1 MKIKRKNKAG
11 KKRKKKV
18 DIGGQIKE
26 DQAMMLDLLTILT
39 YMSSVA
45 TSDIS
50 RAKLFEL
57 GGQQEGITAKSL
69 KKIHLLAKN
78 YGYDFAT
85 ACKLAAEEAR
95 HPDLKSF
102 LIRFSNALG
111 TGEEEEKFLRG
122 ETERIVEV
130 YTNKYQSDVETM
142 KKWTDGYAALLVSVI
157 LVIAV
162 FLISTLLFKMG
173 DTFTMSLL
181 SGFLFCIVSAFGV
194 YVLYKSSPYEVTT
207 HSEEIKSKEQE
218 LAMKICMVMLPV
230 IGITTLMLLVT
241 GVEPW
246 ILFLMIAALLAPIG
260 IVGMLDQMAIEKR
273 DNDLSPFLKSLGAT
287 AGITGSTLTVA
298 LQHLDKKSVA
308 TLEEP
313 VNRLQKRLVNGI
325 SPKVCW
331 QYFVGENGSELIKKF
346 TNVFLDAI
354 TLGGDP
360 TKIGEITAQSSLG
373 IAILRA
379 KRKLVSKGFMNLIVP
394 LHGAMAGV
402 LLFIYQ
408 IMFTF
413 SNSVAQMMAEKEEEM
428 AGASGS
434 MPAGMGFFN
443 IGDVTDLAFIG
454 KYVIVIIFIMTI
466 ADSLA
471 TKFTAGG
478 SNYTL
483 CFYASILFLLSAI
496 VLFIIPLFADS
507 IFSMQLISGE

>member
-1 MKIKRKNKAG
+1 
-11 KKRKKKV
+11 
-18 DIGGQIKE
+18 
-26 DQAMMLDLLTILT
+26 
-39 YMSSVA
+39 
-45 TSDIS
+45 
-50 RAKLFEL
+50 
-57 GGQQEGITAKSL
+57 
-69 KKIHLLAKN
+69 
-78 YGYDFAT
+78 
-85 ACKLAAEEAR
+85 
-95 HPDLKSF
+95 
-102 LIRFSNALG
+102 
-111 TGEEEEKFLRG
+111 
-122 ETERIVEV
+122 
-130 YTNKYQSDVETM
+130 
-142 KKWTDGYAALLVSVI
+142 
-157 LVIAV
+157 
-162 FLISTLLFKMG
+162 
-173 DTFTMSLL
+173 
-181 SGFLFCIVSAFGV
+181 
-194 YVLYKSSPYEVTT
+194 
-207 HSEEIKSKEQE
+207 
-218 LAMKICMVMLPV
+218 
-230 IGITTLMLLVT
+230 
-241 GVEPW
+241 
-246 ILFLMIAALLAPIG
+246 
-260 IVGMLDQMAIEKR
+260 MAIEKR
-273 DNDLSPFLKSLGAT
+273 DKDLSPFLKSLGAT

-313 VNRLQKRLVNGI
+313 VHRLQKRLVNGI
-325 SPKVCW
+325 NPKVCW
-331 QYFVGENGSELIKKF
+331 HYFVGENGSELIKKF

-379 KRKLVSKGFMNLIVP
+379 KRKLVSKGFMNLIIP

-402 LLFIYQ
+402 LLFIYR

-413 SNSVAQMMAEKEEEM
+413 STSVAQMMAEKEEEM

-454 KYVIVIIFIMTI
+454 KYVVVIIFVMTI

-471 TKFTAGG
+471 AKFTAGG